1 MAFNLQSTLERGP
14 EEQEPRIHPSAYVH
28 PAAQLADDVEVG
40 ACAMV
45 GALSRLSKDVPPFST
60 TCGGDEVK
68 VYGLNKVGLRR
79 RGLSRQE
86 LDALN
91 DAYRIYQDPQLN
103 FSQALEKLQALPQ
116 KTAQVAALLGFLT
129 SSQRGVYR

>member
-1 MAFNLQSTLERGP
+1 
-14 EEQEPRIHPSAYVH
+14 
-28 PAAQLADDVEVG
+28 
-40 ACAMV
+40 
-45 GALSRLSKDVPPFST
+45 
-60 TCGGDEVK
+60 VK